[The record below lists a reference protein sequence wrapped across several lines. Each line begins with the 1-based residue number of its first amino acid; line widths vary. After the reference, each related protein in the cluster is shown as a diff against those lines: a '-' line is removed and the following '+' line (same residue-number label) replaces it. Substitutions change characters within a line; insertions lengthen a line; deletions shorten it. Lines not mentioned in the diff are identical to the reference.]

1 MSVVR
6 RTKQFARDFV
16 ARAIAPVLRR
26 LAFDPRYFDL
36 WQTQG
41 FHVSQVH
48 YYQPIPDTRE
58 IDPSVWQRHSRIR
71 GLDIRAE
78 QQKEL
83 LSIFTARFKHEYN
96 HFPRGRQSRD
106 FRFYLGNVAFEAVDA
121 EILFCM
127 IRYFKPKTIFEI
139 GSGWSTLL
147 AADALSRNLRDGSPG
162 KLIAI
167 EPYPPEF
174 LSASIPEEVEL
185 LRRPVQKVALTQ
197 FEALRENDILFIDSS
212 HVCTIGSD
220 VHYEVLE
227 ILPQLNPGVLIHI
240 HDIFLPA
247 EYPKEWVLD
256 RHHFWNEQ
264 YIVQAFLCFNDTF
277 EILWAGQW
285 MHLTH
290 PEVLLEAF
298 KSYHSGVSPASL
310 WLRRTH

>member
-1 MSVVR
+1 MTHR
-6 RTKQFARDFV
+6 IKTAIRDAV
-16 ARAIAPVLRR
+16 ARVLASLLRR
-26 LAFDPRYFDL
+26 FALDPRYFDL
-36 WQTQG
+36 WQAQG

-58 IDPSVWQRHSRIR
+58 IDPFVWKRRSRMR

-83 LSIFTARFKHEYN
+83 LSIFTSRFKSEYDQ
-96 HFPRGRQSRD
+96 FPHGRPSRD
-106 FRFYLGNVAFEAVDA
+106 FRFYLGNVSFEAVDA

-147 AADALSRNLRDGSPG
+147 AVDALSRNLRDGSPG
-162 KLIAI
+162 KLVAI

-174 LSASIPEEVEL
+174 LSASVPEGVEL
-185 LRRPVQKVALTQ
+185 LQRPVQKVALTQ
-197 FEALRENDILFIDSS
+197 LDALRENDMLFIDSS
-212 HVCTIGSD
+212 HVCAIGSD
-220 VHYEVLE
+220 VQYEILE

-256 RHHFWNEQ
+256 RHRFWNEQ

-285 MHLTH
+285 MHLNH
-290 PEVLLEAF
+290 PQLLVEAF
-298 KSYHSGVSPASL
+298 KSYQSGVSPASL
-310 WLRRTH
+310 WFRRTH

>member
-1 MSVVR
+1 MAVVSR
-6 RTKQFARDFV
+6 AKQFARDLT
-16 ARAIAPVLRR
+16 ARAIAPLLRR

-41 FHVSQVH
+41 FHVSPVH

-58 IDPSVWQRHSRIR
+58 IDPSVWKRLSRIR
-71 GLDIRAE
+71 GLDICAQ

-83 LSIFTARFKHEYN
+83 LSIFTARFKNEYDR
-96 HFPRGRQSRD
+96 FPRGHESRD
-106 FRFYLGNVAFEAVDA
+106 FRFSLGNTAFEAVDA

-127 IRYFKPKTIFEI
+127 IRHFKPETIFEI

-162 KLIAI
+162 KLVAI

-174 LSASIPEEVEL
+174 LSASIPAEVEL
-185 LRRPVQKVALTQ
+185 LRRPLQKVALTQ
-197 FEALRENDILFIDSS
+197 FEALGENDILFIDSS

-220 VHYEVLE
+220 VQCEVLE

-256 RHHFWNEQ
+256 HHRFWNEQ

-290 PEVLLEAF
+290 PDLLAEAF
-298 KSYHSGVSPASL
+298 KSYGSGVSPASL

>member
-1 MSVVR
+1 
-6 RTKQFARDFV
+6 
-16 ARAIAPVLRR
+16 L
-26 LAFDPRYFDL
+26 
-36 WQTQG
+36 
-41 FHVSQVH
+41 
-48 YYQPIPDTRE
+48 
-58 IDPSVWQRHSRIR
+58 
-71 GLDIRAE
+71 
-78 QQKEL
+78 
-83 LSIFTARFKHEYN
+83 
-96 HFPRGRQSRD
+96 
-106 FRFYLGNVAFEAVDA
+106 RFYLGNVSFEAVDA

-127 IRYFKPKTIFEI
+127 IRYFKPKIIFEI

-197 FEALRENDILFIDSS
+197 FDALRENDMLFIDSS

-220 VHYEVLE
+220 VQYEILE

-256 RHHFWNEQ
+256 RHRFWNEQ

-285 MHLTH
+285 MHLNH
-290 PEVLLEAF
+290 PELLVEAF
-298 KSYHSGVSPASL
+298 TSYQSGVSPASL
-310 WLRRTH
+310 WFRRTH

>member
-1 MSVVR
+1 MSVVSR
-6 RTKQFARDFV
+6 AKQFGRDLT
-16 ARAIAPVLRR
+16 ARAIAPLLRR

-36 WQTQG
+36 WQAQG
-41 FHVSQVH
+41 FHVSPVH

-58 IDPSVWQRHSRIR
+58 IDPSVWKRHSRIR

-83 LSIFTARFKHEYN
+83 LNIFTARFKNEYDR
-96 HFPRGRQSRD
+96 FPRGHESRD
-106 FRFYLGNVAFEAVDA
+106 FRFYLGNTAFEAVDA

-127 IRYFKPKTIFEI
+127 IRYFKPKTICEI

-147 AADALSRNLRDGSPG
+147 AADALSGNRRDGSPG

-220 VHYEVLE
+220 VQYEVLE

-240 HDIFLPA
+240 HDIFLPT

-290 PEVLLEAF
+290 PELLVEAF
-298 KSYHSGVSPASL
+298 TSYQSGVSPASL
-310 WLRRTH
+310 WFRRTH